1 MPNSIPLLALKLSKE
16 LLLREWKLVTA
27 ESCTGGGVAYHL
39 TDLPGSS
46 AWFERGFVTYSNA
59 AKEELLGVQPAT
71 LQQFGAV
78 SEQTAQEMAEG
89 ALKHS
94 RADFSIAITGIAG
107 PDGGTKEK
115 PVGTVWFAWASR
127 RKKTQTYL
135 CLLEGD
141 RQAIREEAV
150 KVSLE
155 KLYTFLREG

>member
-1 MPNSIPLLALKLSKE
+1 MPNSIPLLTLKLSKE
-16 LLLREWKLVTA
+16 LMLRDWKLVTA

-59 AKEELLGVQPAT
+59 SKEELLGVQPAT

-94 RADFSIAITGIAG
+94 QADFSLAITGIAG
-107 PDGGTKEK
+107 PDGGTIEK

-127 RKKTQTYL
+127 HKQTQTHLY
-135 CLLEGD
+135 LLEGD
-141 RQAIREEAV
+141 RQTIREKAI
-150 KVSLE
+150 KISLE
-155 KLYTFLREG
+155 KLYMFLREG